1 MDPDDFRTNYTLA
14 LTLQR
19 LNDLQN
25 AIKHYE
31 HALKFNP
38 TDLSIISSLA
48 LAYNSNKQYIESNNM
63 YEKALMV
70 DPENAL
76 LLNNY
81 AYNLSTRG
89 ENLDKA
95 LDMSKHAVNKE
106 PGNPSYL
113 DTFGWI
119 YYMMKDYKSAL
130 EYIERAVSINGSNAV
145 LLDHLGDTHFALKDV
160 KKALY
165 FWQKALELSP
175 NNIQLEKKI
184 KENE

>member
-1 MDPDDFRTNYTLA
+1 MA
-14 LTLQR
+14 LTQQR
-19 LNDLQN
+19 LNDLST
-25 AIKHYE
+25 AIKYYE
-31 HALKFNP
+31 RALEINP
-38 TDLSIISSLA
+38 SDLSLISSLA
-48 LAYNSNKQYIESNNM
+48 LAYNSNKQYKESNDM
-63 YEKALMV
+63 YEKALRV

-89 ENLDKA
+89 ENLEKA
-95 LDMSKHAVNKE
+95 LDMSRRAVNKE

-119 YYMMKDYKSAL
+119 FYMMKDYKSAL

-145 LLDHLGDTHFALKDV
+145 LLDHLGDSHFALKNV
-160 KKALY
+160 KKAVY
-165 FWQKALELSP
+165 FWKKAFELSP
-175 NNIQLEKKI
+175 NNLQIEKKI